1 MIFLNCDTRGN
12 LSDTKYQCA
21 PIVIFSNYLNE
32 YSLDKSKANKYN
44 QSSNEMQTNT
54 DQTLSIQTDQHHV
67 LSSISVR

>member
-44 QSSNEMQTNT
+44 QSPNEMETNT
-54 DQTLSIQTDQHHV
+54 DQTLRIQTDQHHV
-67 LSSISVR
+67 FPPISVR